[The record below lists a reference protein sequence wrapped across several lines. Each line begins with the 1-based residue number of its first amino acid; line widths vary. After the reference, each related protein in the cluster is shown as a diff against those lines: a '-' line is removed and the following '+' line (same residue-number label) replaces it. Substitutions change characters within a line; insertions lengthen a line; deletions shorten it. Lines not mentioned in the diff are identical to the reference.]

1 MLPHVE
7 GEGNMGQ
14 ARARAAKAE
23 PVAPILSAPAPR
35 TLSAR
40 ATATRQRILDAALA
54 EFAEKG
60 LAGARVDEIAA
71 RAGANKRMLYAHF
84 GSKEELWLVVL
95 EGAYAAKRAE
105 ERAVEVEGLA
115 PAEAMARL
123 IAFNRRYTARHPEFV
138 ALLNQENLHRA
149 AYLRR
154 SEDVPAL
161 YSPLLEALR
170 GVLLRGAAG
179 GVFRAGVDA
188 MQLYID
194 ILALGHFY
202 VANRHTLSTI
212 FGAPLDTEA
221 AIAAREAHITEVVLG
236 YLRP

>member
-1 MLPHVE
+1 
-7 GEGNMGQ
+7 MGQ
-14 ARARAAKAE
+14 ETARSAKRPAAPPAPSPRAAQ
-23 PVAPILSAPAPR
+23 P
-35 TLSAR
+35 LSAR
-40 ATATRQRILDAALA
+40 AAQPLSARAAATRQRILDAALA
-54 EFAEKG
+54 EFAENG

-95 EGAYAAKRAE
+95 EGAYAAKREE
-105 ERAVEVEGLA
+105 ERAVEVAGLA

-123 IAFNRRYTARHPEFV
+123 VAFNLRYTARHPEFV

-170 GVLLRGAAG
+170 GVLARGEAA
-179 GVFRAGVDA
+179 GVFRAGVDP
-188 MQLYID
+188 MQLYISM
-194 ILALGHFY
+194 LALGHFY

-212 FGAPLDTEA
+212 FGASLDTES

>member
-1 MLPHVE
+1 
-7 GEGNMGQ
+7 MGQ
-14 ARARAAKAE
+14 AMSAE
-23 PVAPILSAPAPR
+23 GEAS
-35 TLSAR
+35 TLSPR
-40 ATATRQRILDAALA
+40 ASATRQRILDAALV

-95 EGAYAAKRAE
+95 ELAYAKKRAE
-105 ERAVEVEGLA
+105 ERAIALEGLT
-115 PAEAMARL
+115 PEEAMARL
-123 IAFNRRYTARHPEFV
+123 VSFNLRYTARHPEFV
-138 ALLNQENLHRA
+138 NLLNQENLHRA
-149 AYLRR
+149 AYLSR
-154 SEDVPAL
+154 SEQVPAL

-170 GVLLRGAAG
+170 GVLARGAAE
-179 GVFRAGVDA
+179 GVFRPGVDP

-212 FGAPLDTEA
+212 FHQTLDSEA
-221 AIAAREAHITEVVLG
+221 ALAAREAHITAVVLG

>member
-1 MLPHVE
+1 
-7 GEGNMGQ
+7 MGQ
-14 ARARAAKAE
+14 ETARSAKR
-23 PVAPILSAPAPR
+23 PATPPA
-35 TLSAR
+35 LSAR
-40 ATATRQRILDAALA
+40 AAATRQRILDAALV
-54 EFAEKG
+54 EFAENG
-60 LAGARVDEIAA
+60 LAGARVDEIAL

-95 EGAYAAKRAE
+95 EGAYAAKREE
-105 ERAVEVEGLA
+105 ERAVEVAGLP

-123 IAFNRRYTARHPEFV
+123 VAFNLRYTARHPEFV

-170 GVLLRGAAG
+170 GVLARGEAA
-179 GVFRAGVDA
+179 GVFRTGVDP
-188 MQLYID
+188 MQLYISM
-194 ILALGHFY
+194 LALGHFY

-212 FGAPLDTEA
+212 FGAALDTES

>member
-1 MLPHVE
+1 M
-7 GEGNMGQ
+7 
-14 ARARAAKAE
+14 AASD
-23 PVAPILSAPAPR
+23 VL
-35 TLSAR
+35 TLSPR
-40 ATATRQRILDAALA
+40 ASATRQRILDAALA

-60 LAGARVDEIAA
+60 LAGSRVDDIAA

-84 GSKEELWLVVL
+84 GSKEELWLTVL
-95 EGAYAAKRAE
+95 EIAYAAKRAE
-105 ERAVEVEGLA
+105 ERLLEVDSL
-115 PAEAMARL
+115 PPREAMTRL
-123 IAFNRRYTARHPEFV
+123 VSFNLRYTSRHPEFV

-149 AYLRR
+149 AYLKR

-161 YSPLLEALR
+161 YSPILEALR
-170 GVLLRGAAG
+170 GVLARGAAE

-188 MQLYID
+188 MQLYIS

-221 AIAAREAHITEVVLG
+221 AIAAREAHIAEVVLG

>member
-1 MLPHVE
+1 
-7 GEGNMGQ
+7 MGQ
-14 ARARAAKAE
+14 ASARAAGAE
-23 PVAPILSAPAPR
+23 PVASALPAPAAKA
-35 TLSAR
+35 LSAR
-40 ATATRQRILDAALA
+40 AAATRQRILDAALA
-54 EFAEKG
+54 EFAAKG

-123 IAFNRRYTARHPEFV
+123 IAFNLRYTARHPEFV

-170 GVLLRGAAG
+170 GVLARGEAA

-212 FGAPLDTEA
+212 FGTPLDTEA
-221 AIAAREAHITEVVLG
+221 AIAAREAHIAEVVLG

>member
-1 MLPHVE
+1 
-7 GEGNMGQ
+7 MGQ
-14 ARARAAKAE
+14 ASARAAKAADAAAAV
-23 PVAPILSAPAPR
+23 PSPPAAKGF
-35 TLSAR
+35 SAR
-40 ATATRQRILDAALA
+40 ATATRQRILDAALG
-54 EFAEKG
+54 EFAAKG

-123 IAFNRRYTARHPEFV
+123 VAFNLRYTARHPEFV

-170 GVLLRGAAG
+170 GVLARGEAA

-212 FGAPLDTEA
+212 FGTPLDTEA
-221 AIAAREAHITEVVLG
+221 AIAAREVHIAEVVLG

>member
-1 MLPHVE
+1 M
-7 GEGNMGQ
+7 
-14 ARARAAKAE
+14 AASSGRV
-23 PVAPILSAPAPR
+23 VAPLSPR
-35 TLSAR
+35 AS
-40 ATATRQRILDAALA
+40 ATRQRILDAALA

-60 LAGARVDEIAA
+60 LAGSRVDEIAA

-95 EGAYAAKRAE
+95 EGAYAAKRGE
-105 ERAVEVEGLA
+105 ERGVSVDSLP

-123 IAFNRRYTARHPEFV
+123 VAFNLRYTSRHPEFV

-161 YSPLLEALR
+161 YSPLLEAISTVLR
-170 GVLLRGAAG
+170 RGAADRT
-179 GVFRAGVDA
+179 FRDAVDPL
-188 MQLYID
+188 QLYIS
-194 ILALGHFY
+194 IVALGHFY

-212 FGAPLDTEA
+212 FGTALDTEA
-221 AIAAREAHITEVVLG
+221 AIAAREAHVVEVVLG

>member
-1 MLPHVE
+1 MPDSLP
-7 GEGNMGQ
+7 
-14 ARARAAKAE
+14 A
-23 PVAPILSAPAPR
+23 LSP
-35 TLSAR
+35 R

-60 LAGARVDEIAA
+60 LAGSRVDEIAA

-84 GSKEELWLVVL
+84 GSKDDLWLTVL
-95 EGAYAAKRAE
+95 ERAYAAKRAE
-105 ERAVEVEGLA
+105 ERSVEVEGLP

-123 IAFNRRYTARHPEFV
+123 VGFNLRYTARHPEFV
-138 ALLNQENLHRA
+138 ALLNQENLHQA

-154 SEDVPAL
+154 SADVPAL
-161 YSPLLEALR
+161 YSPIVDALSGVLAR
-170 GVLLRGAAG
+170 GVAAR
-179 GVFRAGVDA
+179 VFRPGVDA
-188 MQLYID
+188 TQLYIS

-212 FGAPLDTEA
+212 FGAPLDTEV
-221 AIAAREAHITEVVLG
+221 AIAAREEHIVQVVLG